1 MTNNFYDPTKKV
13 INKFTINPTARIN
26 LKKSR
31 EKLTNQEF
39 ENEFMKENQGNP
51 KDEVNSAKGDQEE
64 GEIN

>member
-31 EKLTNQEF
+31 EKLTNQ
-39 ENEFMKENQGNP
+39 
-51 KDEVNSAKGDQEE
+51 
-64 GEIN
+64 